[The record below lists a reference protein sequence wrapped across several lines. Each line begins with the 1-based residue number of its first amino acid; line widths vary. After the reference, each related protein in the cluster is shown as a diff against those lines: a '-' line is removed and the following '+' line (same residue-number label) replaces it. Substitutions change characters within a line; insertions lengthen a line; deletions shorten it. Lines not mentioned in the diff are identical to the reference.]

1 MYRVIIIVI
10 LLFTTYTVSA
20 QNDYIS
26 ADKVTYQ
33 YFMDGNWDEL
43 IDSTEQF
50 LSEGIDFKTLRQRLG
65 YAYFMK
71 TDYVEASIQYKH
83 AFDFDN
89 SDIISIQYLYFSYL
103 NSGNKIM
110 SNYYANKLP
119 PETQEKLNLKS
130 FRIIDAF
137 DFEYNYKTSYSD
149 IRSAPSFLRFGIN
162 SQLAYNLNLYQTI
175 SNYKQSFYSTYSTIQ
190 NEYFGLLNFTAT
202 DNLNLLAGYHYI
214 NTLEGT
220 TTDISHVFV
229 GKAVYRLNRFDLGI
243 IYSFFNTELINKNQ
257 VGLQIGALI
266 PGVHNTYL
274 SSTLYNLSNS
284 TNIAWVFNQTVGAL
298 ITKKVWAEGHVT
310 FGNLLNF
317 IDLNGLY
324 VYNSI
329 DPITFRA
336 GLSLYYYLNKHFS
349 IYSNYTYSERN
360 IIDYDV
366 NYTQNS
372 ITGYT
377 QHSITGGII
386 WKI

>member
-10 LLFTTYTVSA
+10 LLFTAIIVNA

-33 YFMDGNWDEL
+33 YFLDGNWDEL

-50 LSEGIDFKTLRQRLG
+50 INEGIDFKTLRQRLG
-65 YAYFMK
+65 YAYYMK
-71 TDYVEASIQYKH
+71 TDYVEAGIQYKH

-110 SNYYANKLP
+110 ANYYANKLP

-162 SQLAYNLNLYQTI
+162 SQITYNLNLYLTI
-175 SNYKQSFYSTYSTIQ
+175 SNFKQSFYSTYSTIQ

-202 DNLNLLAGYHYI
+202 DNLNLLAGYHHI
-214 NTLEGT
+214 NALVDTST
-220 TTDISHVFV
+220 SISHIFL
-229 GKAVYRLNRFDLGI
+229 GKAVYQLNRFNFGI
-243 IYSFFNTELINKNQ
+243 IYSNYKTTEALNKNQ
-257 VGLQIGALI
+257 VGFQIGTSLAGKQNI
-266 PGVHNTYL
+266 YL

-284 TNIAWVFNQTVGAL
+284 TGSAWVFNQTAGAL
-298 ITKKVWAEGHVT
+298 ILKNVWAGGHVT
-310 FGNLLNF
+310 FGNLINF
-317 IDLNGLY
+317 VDLNGLY

-329 DPITFRA
+329 DPTTFRT
-336 GLSLYYYLNKHFS
+336 GLTLYYYLNKHFTL
-349 IYSNYTYSERN
+349 YTN
-360 IIDYDV
+360 
-366 NYTQNS
+366 
-372 ITGYT
+372 
-377 QHSITGGII
+377 
-386 WKI
+386 